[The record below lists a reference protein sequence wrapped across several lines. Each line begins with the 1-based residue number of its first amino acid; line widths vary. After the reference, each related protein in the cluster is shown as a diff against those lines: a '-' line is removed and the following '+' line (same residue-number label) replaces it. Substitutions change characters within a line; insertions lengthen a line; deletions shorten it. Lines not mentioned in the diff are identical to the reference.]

1 MRFLLRLIGRLGL
14 RWMAFGAL
22 ARYGARWL
30 GRSQVDRAI
39 EDLEAKAQ
47 DRLPAPLARAVASL
61 PADAKR
67 AGGSAVVAGRTAK
80 NAAVM
85 SKRAS
90 RVATSGTRRAAS
102 GLDSFRGLA
111 DRVRDET
118 DSSRRELKARYLE
131 ATEGRAAATDSL
143 LDARSSMVD
152 GLAGDGAQAAD
163 EDPHRSVPD
172 PIVSGRARALRRRPT
187 VVGRMRRGY
196 RPAPKPWD

>member
-1 MRFLLRLIGRLGL
+1 MRPRISKPKPRIDFQP
-14 RWMAFGAL
+14 RWPEPSA
-22 ARYGARWL
+22 
-30 GRSQVDRAI
+30 
-39 EDLEAKAQ
+39 
-47 DRLPAPLARAVASL
+47 L

-80 NAAVM
+80 NAAVCQ
-85 SKRAS
+85 SGLVVWQR
-90 RVATSGTRRAAS
+90 RGTRRAAS
-102 GLDSFRGLA
+102 GLDSVRGLA

-152 GLAGDGAQAAD
+152 GRWRWCPAAD

-172 PIVSGRARALRRRPT
+172 PIVTAGREPVAEAH
-187 VVGRMRRGY
+187 RRGPDAS
-196 RPAPKPWD
+196 RLPPGPQTLGLRANPRGG